1 MDSFCVERGRL
12 LDSGAL
18 TLVEPEKH
26 SMYCLLDVSV
36 CVDSGFVIL
45 GDPDDSSSASN
56 MYSVAARLDGTHGN
70 TRMFQFAADRG
81 EASACKACT
90 GRVGNATRGFRAA
103 VVGTVSVSGDLSS
116 SSDPL
121 SRAPLVEVVN
131 ILDDGGCSNVD
142 VATACSSIGEEE
154 STMPSNAPTHQP
166 SISATPTVEA
176 SGPPSYSPTPLSQEM
191 IVLLAARAK
200 WGRPARYEYAYQK
213 SCYCMSEFIQ
223 PLHVTV
229 LDGLKINVTYVEDA
243 IAGSESQD
251 VVNSVYT
258 IEEQFVLIEQALSGP
273 FKADSVIVDYD
284 DELGYP
290 LVLSIDYESA
300 IADEEFTITNSV
312 QEVLFD

>member
-45 GDPDDSSSASN
+45 GDPDSSSASN
-56 MYSVAARLDGTHGN
+56 MYSVAARLDGPHGN
-70 TRMFQFAADRG
+70 ARMFQFAADRG

-90 GRVGNATRGFRAA
+90 GRMGEATKGFRAA
-103 VVGTVSVSGDLSS
+103 VVGTVSASGDLSS

-121 SRAPLVEVVN
+121 SRAPLVDVVN
-131 ILDDGGCSNVD
+131 ILEDGGCSNVD
-142 VATACSSIGEEE
+142 VTTACSSIEDEE
-154 STMPSNAPTHQP
+154 SAMPSNAPTLLP
-166 SISATPTVEA
+166 SISAAPTAEA
-176 SGPPSYSPTPLSQEM
+176 SDAPSFSPTPMSEEM
-191 IVLLAARAK
+191 IDLLAAQSK
-200 WGRPARYEYAYQK
+200 WGQPARYEYAYQK
-213 SCYCMSEFIQ
+213 LCYCMSEFIQ

-251 VVNSVYT
+251 DINSIYT
-258 IEEQFVLIEQALSGP
+258 IEEQFLLIEQALSGP

-300 IADEEFTITNSV
+300 IADEEFTISNSV